1 MNVVNRVIYGLWA
14 AKMFVNFSKSRQ
26 LNFMYW
32 NTFFRE
38 RVLRFHQTL
47 NGVHGT
53 KKVKN
58 PCTKVF
64 RGFLKSL
71 QQNSGIEARLGYA
84 VVLRGFR
91 QIPQPN
97 SWIVPILGHATIFS
111 GFLQTLQPNSGT
123 EPRLSYP
130 TVFSGFLQTLQPNSW
145 IVPIFGH
152 ATIFSGS
159 PQTFQL
165 SSET

>member
-64 RGFLKSL
+64 
-71 QQNSGIEARLGYA
+71 
-84 VVLRGFR
+84 RGFR